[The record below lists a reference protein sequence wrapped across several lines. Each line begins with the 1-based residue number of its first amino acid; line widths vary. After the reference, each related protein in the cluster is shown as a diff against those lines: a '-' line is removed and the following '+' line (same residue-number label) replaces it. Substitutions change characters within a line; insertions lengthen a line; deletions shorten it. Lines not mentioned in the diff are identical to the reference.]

1 MPSLQNI
8 LSNSARVVIPTGDGD
23 LHVDYYPSR
32 VTQELITKFNA
43 IQKRAEDAE
52 EDAEALFLETN
63 TLFISL
69 VKSWDMMD
77 EKPCG
82 VCAAC
87 KADKE
92 CAAKEEFMFELEPHN
107 LLRFPIEI
115 VRSIT
120 EVIFND
126 PNRRATQKK
135 K

>member
-8 LSNSARVVIPTGDGD
+8 LSNSARVVIQTGDGD

-43 IQKRAEDAE
+43 IQKRAEEDV
-52 EDAEALFLETN
+52 EDAKALFLETN
-63 TLFISL
+63 ALFISL
-69 VKSWDMMD
+69 VKAWDMMD
-77 EKPCG
+77 EKPCE

-87 KADKE
+87 KAGNE
-92 CAAKEEFMFELEPHN
+92 CVAKEEFVFELEPNN
-107 LLRFPIEI
+107 LLRFPLEI

-120 EVIFND
+120 EAIFND
-126 PNRRATQKK
+126 PNRKATQKK